1 MSGDG
6 ELMLTILASYAQ
18 EESRSVSEN
27 CTWRIRKKFEQGIP
41 TTSQMN
47 GLKFD
52 HGKVEVIPQEAAI
65 IKMIFH
71 FRLAGMGKNAISRE
85 LNELG
90 IPAKNGGIWHESVI
104 DTILRNEKYQ
114 GDLVL
119 QKYFR
124 TDHLRKIDCRNKG
137 ELPKYVVRD
146 NHEAIIPRE
155 EFAAVQRII
164 QKKAAEFPEGYGVHN
179 EFPFTRKLVCAHCG
193 RNYQRRLNNG
203 KLAWQC
209 YTYMVRGKKYCPAK
223 QIHESIL
230 ESVSA
235 QVLGQLKFDNAVF
248 QKEIRCIH
256 VYPENRLIYEFYDG
270 HTKEAY
276 WKDPSRRDSWTPEM
290 KARAAEQMR
299 RRYAK

>member
-1 MSGDG
+1 M
-6 ELMLTILASYAQ
+6 
-18 EESRSVSEN
+18 
-27 CTWRIRKKFEQGIP
+27 
-41 TTSQMN
+41 
-47 GLKFD
+47 
-52 HGKVEVIPQEAAI
+52 
-65 IKMIFH
+65 
-71 FRLAGMGKNAISRE
+71 
-85 LNELG
+85 
-90 IPAKNGGIWHESVI
+90 
-104 DTILRNEKYQ
+104 
-114 GDLVL
+114 
-119 QKYFR
+119 
-124 TDHLRKIDCRNKG
+124 
-137 ELPKYVVRD
+137 VRD

-155 EFAAVQRII
+155 EFAAVQQII
-164 QKKAAEFPEGYGVHN
+164 QKKTAEFPEGYGIHN

-235 QVLGQLKFDNAVF
+235 QVLGLLKFDNAVF
-248 QKEIRCIH
+248 QKGIRCIH
-256 VYPENRLIYEFYDG
+256 VYPENRLVYAFYDG

-299 RRYAK
+299 RRYEGARSATKRAQIGDLCRCTQRLLKEGDGR

>member
-27 CTWRIRKKFEQGIP
+27 CKWRIRKKFEQGIP

-52 HGKVEVIPQEAAI
+52 HGKVEVIHQEAAI

-71 FRLAGMGKNAISRE
+71 FRLAGMAKNAISRE

-137 ELPKYVVRD
+137 
-146 NHEAIIPRE
+146 
-155 EFAAVQRII
+155 
-164 QKKAAEFPEGYGVHN
+164 GHN
-179 EFPFTRKLVCAHCG
+179 EFPFTRKLVCTHCG

-209 YTYMVRGKKYCPAK
+209 YTYR
-223 QIHESIL
+223 
-230 ESVSA
+230 
-235 QVLGQLKFDNAVF
+235 
-248 QKEIRCIH
+248 
-256 VYPENRLIYEFYDG
+256 
-270 HTKEAY
+270 
-276 WKDPSRRDSWTPEM
+276 
-290 KARAAEQMR
+290 KAR
-299 RRYAK
+299 

>member
-1 MSGDG
+1 
-6 ELMLTILASYAQ
+6 
-18 EESRSVSEN
+18 
-27 CTWRIRKKFEQGIP
+27 
-41 TTSQMN
+41 MN

-71 FRLAGMGKNAISRE
+71 FRLAGMGKSAITRE

-90 IPAKNGGIWHESVI
+90 IPAKKGGIWHESVI

-124 TDHLRKIDCRNKG
+124 TDHLRKTDCRNKG

-155 EFAAVQRII
+155 EFEAVQRII

-179 EFPFTRKLVCAHCG
+179 EFPFTRKLICAHCG
-193 RNYQRRLNNG
+193 KNYQRRLNNG

-235 QVLGQLKFDNAVF
+235 QVLGLPKFDNAIF

-256 VYPENRLIYEFYDG
+256 IYPENRLVYEFYDG
-270 HTKEAY
+270 HTREAY

-299 RRYAK
+299 RRYAQ